1 MRDKIQIL
9 IYNDT
14 PIFRRNIIWSI
25 LYGPYNMT
33 GNIGID
39 DGRWRRNVLA
49 KSLRCW

>member
-33 GNIGID
+33 GNIGNSD
-39 DGRWRRNVLA
+39 SELMTDVGDEMF
-49 KSLRCW
+49 